1 MGSTGINVLVG
12 IFALVIVML
21 LGFSF
26 MGAPTYQADDL
37 RPGST
42 SMNPAAPA
50 NINK

>member
-26 MGAPTYQADDL
+26 MGAPQYQADDP
-37 RPGST
+37 RG

-50 NINK
+50 NYNK